1 MTSFMLRF
9 SLAER
14 PVNNLLAR
22 DGNAELCVTSI
33 LINLNLRLTT
43 VSSSITDQLTLGL
56 RASAD
61 LTVLCT
67 NGAIGRSSGS
77 LTRSQS
83 SAQRKSMMKMTWMP
97 LSLKMTSCKVT
108 EKKNLKL
115 LPPLTL
121 LQLRKMLLLTCS
133 ALSVKETTQDWF
145 GTRSLTTDTKKWPKE
160 CNSLTNT
167 DTSGPKPLARLT
179 I

>member
-1 MTSFMLRF
+1 MILFMLRF
-9 SLAER
+9 SLAEK
-14 PVNNLLAR
+14 PVNNQLAR
-22 DGNAELCVTSI
+22 AGNVELCATSI

-56 RASAD
+56 RASVD
-61 LTVLCT
+61 LTARCT

-83 SAQRKSMMKMTWMP
+83 SAQRKSMMRMTWMP
-97 LSLKMTSCKVT
+97 LSLKMTSCKVK
-108 EKKNLKL
+108 EKKNLKH

-121 LQLRKMLLLTCS
+121 LQLRKMLLLTFS

-167 DTSGPKPLARLT
+167 DTSGPKPQARLT